1 MTVAWVVCSCRAA
14 AESEPDSTMRIKVR
28 ISSTRSIRSFLF
40 IIDLPIRQTYNCF
53 TTLPTTALPLRRG
66 KYASYTV
73 EDNNIMNNHTAPSQA
88 SSLLIFILALG
99 AGFSVAAIYY
109 AQPLLPL
116 MGVTLNLSVEGMG
129 LIPTLTQAGYALG
142 ILFLLPLGDRYDRR
156 TLILLKSLSL
166 AVLLLVYSLTQQ
178 FHSLLA
184 VSLLI
189 GMAAT
194 MAQDIVPAA
203 AILAPQGKQGKMV
216 GTVMTGLLLGILL
229 SRTVSGVV
237 GELFGWRVMYQAAAI
252 SIALIGALL
261 WRVLPTFT
269 AHSELH
275 YPALMAS
282 MAHLWRRYPTLR
294 RAAMA
299 QGFLSIAF
307 SAFWSTL
314 AVMLAEHY
322 HMGSAVAGGF
332 GIAGAAGALAA
343 PLAGGLADKVGAEK
357 VTQLGALLVSVSFA
371 LMLLLPV
378 LPPMAQLAL
387 IAISAVGFDLGLQS
401 SLVAHQNLVYSL
413 EPQARGRLNA
423 LLFTGVFI
431 GMSVGSVLGTQ
442 VYAMAGWEGVVVLA
456 TVAGLVALAIRI
468 SETWRLRNAALNAQ

>member
-1 MTVAWVVCSCRAA
+1 
-14 AESEPDSTMRIKVR
+14 MRIKVR

-40 IIDLPIRQTYNCF
+40 IIVLPIRQTYNCF
-53 TTLPTTALPLRRG
+53 TTLPATALPKRRG
-66 KYASYTV
+66 KCASYTV
-73 EDNNIMNNHTAPSQA
+73 EDNNIMNNHAASTQA
-88 SSLLIFILALG
+88 NGLLIFILALG

-116 MGVTLNLSVEGMG
+116 MGATLNLSVEGMG

-203 AILAPQGKQGKMV
+203 AILAPAGKQGKIV

-237 GELFGWRVMYQAAAI
+237 GEVFGWRIMYQAAAV

-261 WRVLPTFT
+261 WRVLPNFT

-357 VTQLGALLVSVSFA
+357 VTQLGALLVSISFA

-456 TVAGLVALAIRI
+456 TIAGLVALAIRI